1 MDCFDRATAFISGFV
16 IPTLLLKR
24 RVHFPGKRGRETLAE
39 HLVQLLYFAEFFVHY
54 FSLSYDMNKIR
65 IYIIA
70 HDMSEP
76 ATGHAK
82 KTGYDICRFNA
93 TPELIRDKRK
103 LEAQA
108 LQLQRRQ
115 FPELTE
121 LVTAA
126 EKYEEQLDNESRF
139 VRALD
144 ALLPM
149 LTVVMDNGR
158 TFWNDGITLEMWRKD
173 REPRIRPDRYL
184 WSCYE
189 SEILPVILAREQ
201 ELFPKPNQLMLAL

>member
-1 MDCFDRATAFISGFV
+1 MDFFTRATAFISGFV

-39 HLVQLLYFAEFFVHY
+39 HVVQMLYFAEFFVHY

-65 IYIIA
+65 IYILA

-93 TPELIRDKRK
+93 TPELIRDKRE

-108 LQLQRRQ
+108 LQLQKRQ
-115 FPELTE
+115 FPELAM

-126 EKYEEQLDNESRF
+126 EEYEKQLDDESRF
-139 VRALD
+139 VKALD

-149 LTVVMDNGR
+149 LNVVMDNGR
-158 TFWNDGITLEMWRKD
+158 TFLTDEITLEMWRKD
-173 REPRIRPDRYL
+173 REWRVKLDEHVWRFYQDEVLPYILDHEKELYPQPRQ
-184 WSCYE
+184 
-189 SEILPVILAREQ
+189 Q
-201 ELFPKPNQLMLAL
+201 ELAL